1 MSPSDEELVARV
13 VALQDARAFEALVH
27 RHHAKVRGWL
37 RHLTRDDARADDL
50 AQDTFL
56 RAWERIATFDARG
69 RFAAWLMKIAYN
81 TFRMAHRKAARDE
94 RLSEAIAAPEVVTL
108 PVTGRVDSERI
119 LAELPED
126 VRTAMVLCF
135 VYGLTHREASEVMEV
150 PLGTVKSHITRGRAR
165 IQERYDDGRSSDR
178 SAASKR

>member
-13 VALQDARAFEALVH
+13 VALGDAAAFEALVH
-27 RHHAKVRGWL
+27 RHQAKVRGYL

-56 RAWERIATFDARG
+56 SAWERMSTFDARG
-69 RFAAWLMKIAYN
+69 RFGAWLMKIAHN
-81 TFRMAHRKAARDE
+81 AFRMAYRKDARDE
-94 RLSEAIAAPEVVTL
+94 RLNQSIDADVVTL
-108 PVTGRVDSERI
+108 PRTGRVDSQRI

-135 VYGLTHREASEVMEV
+135 VYGLSHREASEVMEV

-165 IQERYDDGRSSDR
+165 IQERYDDGRPDDR
-178 SAASKR
+178 RASTK

>member
-1 MSPSDEELVARV
+1 MSPSDEELLARV
-13 VALQDARAFEALVH
+13 VALRDARAFEALVH
-27 RHHAKVRGWL
+27 RHHGAVRGWL
-37 RHLTRDDARADDL
+37 RHLTGDDTRADDL

-56 RAWERIATFDARG
+56 RVWERAATFDARG
-69 RFAAWLMKIAYN
+69 RFEAWLMKIAYN
-81 TFRMAHRKAARDE
+81 VFRMAHRKATQDE
-94 RLSEAIAAPEVVTL
+94 KLVRSLQVAEVVTL

-119 LAELPED
+119 LADLPED

-135 VYGLTHREASEVMEV
+135 VYGLSHREASEVMDV

-178 SAASKR
+178 TAAEK